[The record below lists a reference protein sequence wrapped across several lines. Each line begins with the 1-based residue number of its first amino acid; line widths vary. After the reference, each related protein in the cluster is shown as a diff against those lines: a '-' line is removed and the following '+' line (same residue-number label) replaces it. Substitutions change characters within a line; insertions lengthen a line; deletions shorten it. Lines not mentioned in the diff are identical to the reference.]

1 MLSWDDQLVEALDRM
16 NIETVAGARY
26 MDDIRMWLH
35 AVRLGWRVMD
45 GTLAYRRRWRDEER
59 AAGVTALE
67 KTTEILKNIIR

>member
-35 AVRLGWRVMD
+35 AVRLGLRVMD
-45 GTLAYRRRWRDEER
+45 GTLA
-59 AAGVTALE
+59 
-67 KTTEILKNIIR
+67 